1 MAIGEYL
8 FDQMGSAGEVVED
21 RRFADSIFI
30 CQPTQADIAKS
41 LLTGQRKHAEN
52 QLFLHRRILT
62 DRSVG
67 SQEAFLWKYKSYL
80 ENHLHFYL

>member
-1 MAIGEYL
+1 
-8 FDQMGSAGEVVED
+8 
-21 RRFADSIFI
+21 
-30 CQPTQADIAKS
+30 
-41 LLTGQRKHAEN
+41 
-52 QLFLHRRILT
+52 LFLHRRILT